1 MMPTPTHYHTFK
13 HVFDETQPES
23 IIISLQGKLWNC
35 IDRDIGNIDNI
46 STRWI
51 LFSKI

>member
-13 HVFDETQPES
+13 HIIDELQPAS
-23 IIISLQGKLWNC
+23 IIISLQGKLRNC

-46 STRWI
+46 STQ
-51 LFSKI
+51 